1 MPRAFAIAGGLLF
14 VGSLLYFA
22 VSYGWRFTGGGE
34 WSWRE
39 GLPPALVDLALF
51 SVFALHHS
59 IFART
64 RLKETV
70 QRLATPELERPVYI
84 WLASLLFVLVCVAW
98 QPVPGVLWHITGPAR
113 WILQAIQLVAAVLA
127 VVSAHRLDMLA
138 LAGVRQFIPAGAERG
153 AGAKPPGSKLDDR
166 GPYGWVRHPVYLGW
180 FVLVWCTPLMNGTR
194 ALFAAVSCF
203 YLMLAIPFEERD
215 LRRTFGD
222 AYRQY
227 AARVRWKVIPW
238 VY

>member
-1 MPRAFAIAGGLLF
+1 MSRAFAIAGGLLF

-34 WSWRE
+34 WSWRD
-39 GLPPALVDLALF
+39 GLTPALANAALF
-51 SVFALHHS
+51 SLFALHHS

-70 QRLATPELERPVYI
+70 QRLAAPGLERPIYI
-84 WLASLLFVLVCVAW
+84 WLASLLFVLVCAAW
-98 QPVPGVLWHITGPAR
+98 QPVPGVLWHVTGPAA
-113 WILQAIQLVAAVLA
+113 WLLQAVQLVAALLTVA
-127 VVSAHRLDMLA
+127 SARRLDMLA
-138 LAGVRQFIPAGAERG
+138 LAGVRQFIAADQRPAT
-153 AGAKPPGSKLDDR
+153 PILDDR
-166 GPYGWVRHPVYLGW
+166 GPYGWVRHPIYLGW
-180 FVLVWCTPLMNGTR
+180 FVLVWCAPLMNGTR

-203 YLMLAIPFEERD
+203 YLVLAIPFEERD

-222 AYRQY
+222 AYGQY
-227 AARVRWKVIPW
+227 AARVRWKVIPF